1 MFGSTLGHSY
11 CLSDFVIFKAQLH
24 TSKYP
29 RGIHATLETENFKIA
44 VYLIMW
50 VRTSHQEY
58 LVALNMIP
66 QSLPVGV
73 C

>member
-1 MFGSTLGHSY
+1 MAPPYDTAIVY
-11 CLSDFVIFKAQLH
+11 QIFKAQLR

-29 RGIHATLETENFKIA
+29 QGIHATLETENFKIA

-50 VRTSHQEY
+50 VKTSHQEY
-58 LVALNMIP
+58 LIALNMVP
-66 QSLPVGV
+66 HSLPVVV